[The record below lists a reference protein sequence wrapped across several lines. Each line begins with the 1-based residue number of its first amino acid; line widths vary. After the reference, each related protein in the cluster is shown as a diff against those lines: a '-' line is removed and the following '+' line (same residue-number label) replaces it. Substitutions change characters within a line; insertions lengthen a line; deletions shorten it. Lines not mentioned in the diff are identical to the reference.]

1 MRAHSIFAGVAALA
15 FLALAGDV
23 PAQTLYW
30 TDTRWAAPLW
40 NNAASNGTGM
50 TSLPLAAG
58 SLPEGVALDETRRQ
72 LYWVEAAH
80 SGARILRSN
89 VDGSGVAAV
98 VTGGSA
104 FRGVAIDEAAGK
116 LYWTSSNQAEGA
128 RIRRANL
135 DGTNIEVLLEL
146 GTTGAN
152 PRGIALDPAAGR
164 MYWADLGLGSIHRAN
179 LDGTNPEVL
188 AVVSAA
194 YGVAVD
200 PAAGFLYLAH
210 YGLGNISR
218 MPLAGGPL
226 TKLKPSLVNPTSLA
240 LDPAGGMIYW
250 MEAGGA
256 PGPRLRRSSLA
267 VGGTVEDLP
276 IPLTTYGGLAF
287 SSRGVVAVPPS
298 EEAVARFALGPITP
312 NPSAGPARIA
322 FALPQAARV
331 RLAAFDVRGREVA
344 VLVDA
349 ELPAGRHDVT
359 WSGGGRGG
367 AGSAHA
373 AAVVP
378 GIYFLR
384 LLAPGVELVQRA
396 VILP

>member
-1 MRAHSIFAGVAALA
+1 MKRAPSFLAGGAALA
-15 FLALAGDV
+15 FLALAGNV
-23 PAQTLYW
+23 RAQTLYW
-30 TDTRWAAPLW
+30 SDTRWDAPLW
-40 NNAASNGTGM
+40 NNAASNGTGV

-58 SLPEGVALDETRRQ
+58 SLPEGVAFDETHRR

-80 SGARILRSN
+80 VGARILRSN
-89 VDGSGVAAV
+89 VDGSGVEAV

-104 FRGVAIDEAAGK
+104 FRAVAIDEAAGK

-135 DGTNIEVLLEL
+135 DGTNVQVLLEL

-179 LDGTNPEVL
+179 LDGTNPEVH
-188 AVVSAA
+188 ATASAA

-200 PAAGFLYLAH
+200 PAAGLLYLSL

-226 TKLKPSLVNPTSLA
+226 TKLKTSLVNPTSLA

-250 MEAGGA
+250 IEAGGA
-256 PGPRLRRSSLA
+256 TGPRLRRSSLA
-267 VGGTVEDLP
+267 VGGTIEDLP
-276 IPLTTYGGLAF
+276 VPLTTFGGLAY
-287 SSRGVVAVPPS
+287 SSRGVVAAPPGG
-298 EEAVARFALGPITP
+298 EAVARFALGPITP

-349 ELPAGRHDVT
+349 ELPAGRHEVT
-359 WSGGGRGG
+359 WSGRGG
-367 AGSAHA
+367 AGRMA
-373 AAVVP
+373 VP

-384 LLAPGVELVQRA
+384 LFAPGVELVQRA
-396 VILP
+396 VLLP

>member
-1 MRAHSIFAGVAALA
+1 VRRAPSLLAGLAALA

-30 TDTRWAAPLW
+30 TDTRWDAPLW
-40 NNAASNGTGM
+40 NNAASNGTGV

-58 SLPEGVALDETRRQ
+58 SLPEGVAFDETHRR

-80 SGARILRSN
+80 VGARILRSN
-89 VDGSGVAAV
+89 VDGSGVEAV
-98 VTGGSA
+98 ITGGSA

-135 DGTNIEVLLEL
+135 DGTNVQVLLEL

-188 AVVSAA
+188 ATASAP

-200 PAAGFLYLAH
+200 PAAGFLYLSL

-226 TKLKPSLVNPTSLA
+226 TKLKTSLTNPTSLA

-250 MEAGGA
+250 IEAGGA
-256 PGPRLRRSSLA
+256 TGPRLRRSSLA
-267 VGGTVEDLP
+267 VGGTIEDLV
-276 IPLTTYGGLAF
+276 PLATYGGLAY
-287 SSRGVVAVPPS
+287 SSRGVVSVPPS
-298 EEAVARFALGPITP
+298 DEAVARFALGPITP

-359 WSGGGRGG
+359 WSGRAG
-367 AGSAHA
+367 AGPP
-373 AAVVP
+373 VP